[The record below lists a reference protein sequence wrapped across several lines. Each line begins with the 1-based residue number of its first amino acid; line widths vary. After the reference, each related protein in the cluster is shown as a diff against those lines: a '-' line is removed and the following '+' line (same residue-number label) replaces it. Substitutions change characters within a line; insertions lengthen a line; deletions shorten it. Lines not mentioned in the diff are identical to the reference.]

1 PERISSTE
9 KNAHGALF
17 RTTPLPARKKRGRS
31 PPPRTTPDP
40 QGSTMSANTPSRP
53 RRAAAAGLGALALG
67 AALTAAPASA
77 ADEHAAEHAAE
88 VWLTTADGE
97 QALERQPDAPFTGDP
112 LPIDIAVDPGERGRP
127 FTGAGASVTEAS
139 AHLISGLPEQERDA
153 LLTDLFSAES
163 GIGLDYLRQPF
174 GSTDFN
180 AGDFYTYEDVP
191 GEFGID
197 RDRAEIIPVLHD
209 A

>member
-1 PERISSTE
+1 DHS
-9 KNAHGALF
+9 
-17 RTTPLPARKKRGRS
+17 PARKKKRGRS

-77 ADEHAAEHAAE
+77 ADEHAAE

-97 QALERQPDAPFTGDP
+97 QALDRQPDAPFTGDP

-139 AHLISGLPEQERDA
+139 AHLISGLGALALGAALTAAPASAADEHAAEVWLTTADGEQA
-153 LLTDLFSAES
+153 LD
-163 GIGLDYLRQPF
+163 RQPDAPF
-174 GSTDFN
+174 T
-180 AGDFYTYEDVP
+180 GDPLPIDIAVDP
-191 GEFGID
+191 GERGRPFTGAGASVTEASAHLIS
-197 RDRAEIIPVLHD
+197 
-209 A
+209 